1 MKGKVN
7 SGLVAGI
14 LNGFCYVGS
23 TISDYGL
30 GAVQEATGS
39 WSSVFYVLMFAC
51 LAVVLVA
58 GIFTLNG
65 VLDKLLHKKLGGNK
79 VKE

>member
-14 LNGFCYVGS
+14 INGFCYVGS

-39 WSSVFYVLMFAC
+39 WSSVFYV
-51 LAVVLVA
+51 
-58 GIFTLNG
+58 
-65 VLDKLLHKKLGGNK
+65 
-79 VKE
+79 